1 MRSREGT
8 QGKQRVGDMTAIEH
22 DTVSDIRG
30 LEFAA
35 RIRGREMTCWLDSEE
50 QDERTDDA
58 RAQRARSAVT
68 VEVAV
73 IDARLVDRDIVL
85 AEAPQDEHHD
95 EEDESGATQGCI
107 DEHLHSR

>member
-35 RIRGREMTCWLDSEE
+35 RIRGREMTCWLDEG
-50 QDERTDDA
+50 
-58 RAQRARSAVT
+58 
-68 VEVAV
+68 
-73 IDARLVDRDIVL
+73 RLVGDRELVGRVRRL
-85 AEAPQDEHHD
+85 AGDRPIGPLELAQLVRDAVGSEVVIRFRAEPAAP
-95 EEDESGATQGCI
+95 
-107 DEHLHSR
+107 